1 MRRRPLVRNA
11 LLLMGAAAIS
21 RAIGTG
27 YRILIVRLAG
37 AEALGLF
44 QMVLPVFRTAS
55 TLSTLRLPVGLTRL
69 TAHRLARGDV
79 EGVYEA
85 RSQTAI
91 LITVLSLLTTLLTW
105 TSAPF
110 IARHLVTDPRV
121 ERLIWLLPL
130 AFVPSAFTGIFR
142 GFAEGRQSML
152 GNAVGQVTEQLV
164 RVAVVFLL
172 LTAWRAQDTELA
184 AVALVLGLGAGELA
198 GLITVACLSG
208 WNSLPKAPPRTLRE
222 RADLRGFL
230 RRRRRI
236 QGQGGLVQGLLQG
249 WRAAVRPLDTTRELL
264 QVSVPLWVATM
275 INTTVQMVNVT
286 LIPRRLLA
294 AGFSIRQATELYGQL
309 TGMVLPLLYLPMILI
324 FPVSTVLTP
333 AVADRVA
340 AGHHRDARAQFF
352 KATAGAL
359 AVGLLSSAGFLLF
372 PRQLSALLY
381 DAPEIAP
388 LVQLVA
394 LAPPFAYTASIF
406 ASVLHALGKTQWL
419 LFSFI
424 LTSVIRLALVYWL
437 TADPDLGVAGG
448 LWGIIVDYVL
458 TAFINGWAAWRFL
471 HRPPSS

>member
-11 LLLMGAAAIS
+11 LLLMGAGAIS
-21 RAIGTG
+21 RLIGTG

-69 TAHRLARGDV
+69 TAQRLARGDV
-79 EGVYEA
+79 EGVYAA
-85 RSQTAI
+85 RNQTAL
-91 LITVLSLLTTLLTW
+91 LITILTLLTTLLTW
-105 TSAPF
+105 VSAPF
-110 IARHLVTDPRV
+110 LARHLITDPRV

-152 GNAVGQVTEQLV
+152 GNAVGQVSEQVV

-172 LTAWRAQDTELA
+172 LSAWTSGNTEGA
-184 AVALVLGLGAGELA
+184 AVALVVGLGAGELA
-198 GLITVACLSG
+198 GLVTVACLSG
-208 WNSLPKAPPRTLRE
+208 WRALPKSGPGSRRPGE
-222 RADLRGFL
+222 LRGFL

-236 QGQGGLVQGLLQG
+236 QGHGGLLRGLLQG

-264 QVSVPLWVATM
+264 QVSLPLWVATM

-286 LIPRRLLA
+286 LIPRRLMV
-294 AGFSIRQATELYGQL
+294 AGFSVREATELYGQL
-309 TGMVLPLLYLPMILI
+309 TGMVMPLLYLPMILI

-340 AGHHRDARAQFF
+340 TGHYREARTQFL
-352 KATAGAL
+352 KATAGAV
-359 AVGLLSSAGFLLF
+359 AVGVVSSAGFLLF
-372 PRQLSALLY
+372 PDLLSSILY
-381 DAPEIAP
+381 GAPEIAP
-388 LVQLVA
+388 LVRLVA

-419 LFSFI
+419 LLSF
-424 LTSVIRLALVYWL
+424 LFTSGVRLGLVYRL
-437 TADPDLGVAGG
+437 TAHPDLGVAGA
-448 LWGIIVDYVL
+448 LWAIIADYVL
-458 TAFINGWAAWRFL
+458 TALINGWAAWRFL
-471 HRPPSS
+471 HRSRPA